1 MGVYPHPWSFI
12 NLISLGSLHTVMIY
26 SKEALQGILS
36 EANASGLEEY
46 PRYNQ
51 RLRVKFRCE
60 CGKETSKRFEMLA
73 LYRLPYCEGCSLKIK
88 EKRKQTSNLE
98 KYGCINTGSVQ
109 DIKDKIQRS
118 NKDKFGCHPK
128 QTKVVQDKWKATCL
142 KKYGGHPNQNKEV
155 QAKSEANSYHYKDYM
170 MPTGNIVKYQGYENL
185 ALDEL
190 VQLYEEH
197 DLCIGR
203 TNIPTIDYYIGDVK
217 HVYFPDFFIRSEN
230 KIIEVKSEWTM
241 KIIRANIEEKAQATV
256 KAGFKYE
263 IWIYNNKR
271 VKVEKRVY

>member
-1 MGVYPHPWSFI
+1 MVEKIKKTCIEKFGVD
-12 NLISLGSLHTVMIY
+12 
-26 SKEALQGILS
+26 
-36 EANASGLEEY
+36 NAG
-46 PRYNQ
+46 
-51 RLRVKFRCE
+51 
-60 CGKETSKRFEMLA
+60 
-73 LYRLPYCEGCSLKIK
+73 RLPSIIEQIK
-88 EKRKQTSNLE
+88 
-98 KYGCINTGSVQ
+98 NTVQ
-109 DIKDKIQRS
+109 ER
-118 NKDKFGCHPK
+118 FGCHPK
-128 QTKVVQDKWKATCL
+128 QTKDVQDKWKATCL
-142 KKYGGHPNQNKEV
+142 EKYGGHPNQNKEV

-190 VQLYEEH
+190 VQLYEED

-203 TNIPTIDYYIGDVK
+203 SNIPTIDYYIGDVK

-241 KIIRANIEEKAQATV
+241 KIIRANIEEKAKATV